1 MERRGSLPSLAV
13 ASSPQLSGLQFSR
26 LRATPSESF
35 NTSVVESVI
44 FIPALTVKAH
54 YQSIV
59 GRSYSNTLVPRSP
72 SHSPPTNVTSD
83 LLPVKRGVLSISA
96 VIASLPE
103 PIRLSPSL
111 LEFIEQVARPTI
123 AATIVSS
130 SSSSTESDEEA
141 DPTPSNDNW
150 PLSFPVDI
158 TLAFQIQPSTMHLTC
173 QPHSLVE
180 CVIQSPDVNF
190 VISFSLF
197 TPQHNESDKTSPV
210 GSGSVLRGN
219 SGKILMFNNL
229 YITGCLTTF
238 ALQLFAP
245 PMSGRKSQSGLER
258 KEALSLTLG
267 QALIHFSRR
276 SVLSSHLSA
285 TARSVDDYVPSDK
298 LQVSGELT
306 SVYLRAVRAK

>member
-1 MERRGSLPSLAV
+1 MERRGSLPSLLA
-13 ASSPQLSGLQFSR
+13 ASSPRLGSLQGSR
-26 LRATPSESF
+26 IRAIPSETF
-35 NTSVVESVI
+35 NASVIESVI
-44 FIPALTVKAH
+44 LIPALTVKAH

-59 GRSYSNTLVPRSP
+59 GRSYFNTIPKSP
-72 SHSPPTNVTSD
+72 SHSPPTHVAPD
-83 LLPVKRGVLSISA
+83 LLPVKKGVLSISA

-130 SSSSTESDEEA
+130 SSSSTESDEEV
-141 DPTPSNDNW
+141 DPTPSSDSW
-150 PLSFPVDI
+150 PISFPVDV

-219 SGKILMFNNL
+219 AGKILMFNNL

-245 PMSGRKSQSGLER
+245 PMSGRKSGSNLEK

-276 SVLSSHLSA
+276 SVLSPHLSTA
-285 TARSVDDYVPSDK
+285 ARSVDDYTPCNK
-298 LQVSGELT
+298 LQVSGE
-306 SVYLRAVRAK
+306 